1 MLIESNQR
9 GFSLLEVMV
18 ALVVLSVGLLGVVK
32 LETVA
37 YASTNIASKRSIA
50 ALEAA
55 SLAAS
60 MHVNRG
66 YWTKTDTSGAIIS
79 VTGTTTGTTVSVTQN
94 ATALAAVVVATQDCT
109 STSATLP
116 CSPVIAAAYDL
127 QKWAGALQG
136 PNPLQPLLPNY
147 QATITCGTQNPVSC
161 MINLTWNENAVAIN
175 SQETGV
181 LASPSYTLYVE
192 P

>member
-1 MLIESNQR
+1 MLKQR
-9 GFSLLEVMV
+9 PQQGFTLLEVMV
-18 ALVVLSVGLLGVVK
+18 ALFVLVVGLLGVLK

-37 YASTNIASKRSIA
+37 YASTNVAAKRSIA

-66 YWTKTDTSGAIIS
+66 YWTSPDPSGSTIAINGNVAS
-79 VTGTTTGTTVSVTQN
+79 VAVN
-94 ATALAAVVVATQDCT
+94 APLLGGVIGAAQVCT
-109 STSATLP
+109 SAATPCLP
-116 CSPVIAAAYDL
+116 LNMAAYDL
-127 QKWAGALQG
+127 QQWAIALQK
-136 PNPLQPLLPNY
+136 LLPNVVGSV
-147 QATITCGTQNPVSC
+147 TCGTAPPVSC
-161 MINLTWNENAVAIN
+161 MINIQWNENAVAIN
-175 SQETGV
+175 TQETAA

>member
-1 MLIESNQR
+1 MLKQHREQ
-9 GFSLLEVMV
+9 GFTLLEVMV
-18 ALVVLSVGLLGVVK
+18 ALFVLVIGLLGVLK

-37 YASTNIASKRSIA
+37 YASTNVAAKRSIA

-66 YWTKTDTSGAIIS
+66 YWTTPDPSGGAIAINGNVAS
-79 VTGTTTGTTVSVTQN
+79 VTLNAPLLAGVIGAGQACTVN
-94 ATALAAVVVATQDCT
+94 GAPC
-109 STSATLP
+109 LP
-116 CSPVIAAAYDL
+116 LNMAAYDL
-127 QKWAGALQG
+127 QKWAIAL
-136 PNPLQPLLPNY
+136 NTLLPNV
-147 QATITCGTQNPVSC
+147 TGSVICGTAPPVSC
-161 MINLTWNENAVAIN
+161 MINIQWNENAVAIN
-175 SQETGV
+175 AQETAA

>member
-1 MLIESNQR
+1 MLKQR
-9 GFSLLEVMV
+9 CDQGFTLLEVMV
-18 ALVVLSVGLLGVVK
+18 ALFVLVVGLLGVLK

-37 YASTNIASKRSIA
+37 YASTNVAAKRSIA

-66 YWTKTDTSGAIIS
+66 YWTSPDPSGGAVGIIGNVAS
-79 VTGTTTGTTVSVTQN
+79 VTTN
-94 ATALAAVVVATQDCT
+94 APLLAGVIGAAQVCT
-109 STSATLP
+109 SIATPCLP
-116 CSPVIAAAYDL
+116 LNMAAYDL
-127 QKWAGALQG
+127 QQWAIALQK
-136 PNPLQPLLPNY
+136 LLPNV
-147 QATITCGTQNPVSC
+147 TGSVTCGTAPPVSC
-161 MINLTWNENAVAIN
+161 MINIQWNENAVAIN
-175 SQETGV
+175 SQETAA